1 MSHTTH
7 VEPTAAT
14 AAQTAQPLRPANPGQ
29 PVVEV
34 ADLRLTYRGSTTPA
48 VDGVS
53 FGVAAG
59 EVFGFLGPNAAG
71 RSTS

>member
-1 MSHTTH
+1 MSHTTQ
-7 VEPTAAT
+7 VEPTP
-14 AAQTAQPLRPANPGQ
+14 AAQISQPIGPANPGQ
-29 PVVEV
+29 SVIEV
-34 ADLRLTYRGSTTPA
+34 SDLRVTYRGSTTRA

-59 EVFGFLGPNAAG
+59 EVFGFLGPNGAG